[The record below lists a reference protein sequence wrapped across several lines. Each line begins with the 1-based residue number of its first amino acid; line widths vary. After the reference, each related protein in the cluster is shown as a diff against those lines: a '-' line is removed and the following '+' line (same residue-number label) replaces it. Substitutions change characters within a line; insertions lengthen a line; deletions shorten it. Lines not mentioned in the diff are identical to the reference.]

1 MEQKEVRGSKTSYY
15 NKSEKK
21 TIERISKL
29 INLGVN
35 SPFNVGDIAYIL
47 SDDEYKELIDNNTG
61 NDELMNDIKRLSDDN
76 NKLDATNK
84 ELSDK
89 VAALSDE
96 VASLTA
102 MISEQEQELNKYS
115 DLDIDKLNQSINDL
129 EIANKELSSKVTNRD
144 EYIIYLELLQ
154 SDYKL
159 LIQYLN
165 ICNDLQDKRN
175 VFNRLINKDVASDID
190 KPTLELIDFKGN
202 VSDKENAPIINIT
215 SNKDVNSE

>member
-1 MEQKEVRGSKTSYY
+1 MEQKKVKGSKTSYY

-21 TIERISKL
+21 KIERVSKQV
-29 INLGVN
+29 NLGVN
-35 SPFNVGDIAYIL
+35 SAFDVGDIAYVL

-61 NDELMNDIKRLSDDN
+61 NDELMNDIKQLRDDN

-115 DLDIDKLNQSINDL
+115 NIDIDKLNQSINKL

-165 ICNDLQDKRN
+165 ICNDLKDKRN
-175 VFNRLINKDVASDID
+175 FFNRMINKDVASDVD
-190 KPTLELIDFKGN
+190 KPSLDLIDFKGN
-202 VSDKENAPIINIT
+202 VSDKENAPIIHIN